1 MSSIL
6 TNTNQTRKVLQIPG
20 IYLVEKTLIN
30 QLLTQIRDQ
39 RCQEA
44 SKYSIDNLMFKW
56 DVINLAL
63 LFDFHI
69 F

>member
-1 MSSIL
+1 MTQILIKMSSIL

-44 SKYSIDNLMFKW
+44 SKYSIDNLMFK
-56 DVINLAL
+56 
-63 LFDFHI
+63 
-69 F
+69 

>member
-44 SKYSIDNLMFKW
+44 SKYSIDNLMFK
-56 DVINLAL
+56 
-63 LFDFHI
+63 
-69 F
+69 

>member
-1 MSSIL
+1 LTQILIKMSSIL

-44 SKYSIDNLMFKW
+44 SKYSIDNLMFK
-56 DVINLAL
+56 
-63 LFDFHI
+63 
-69 F
+69 